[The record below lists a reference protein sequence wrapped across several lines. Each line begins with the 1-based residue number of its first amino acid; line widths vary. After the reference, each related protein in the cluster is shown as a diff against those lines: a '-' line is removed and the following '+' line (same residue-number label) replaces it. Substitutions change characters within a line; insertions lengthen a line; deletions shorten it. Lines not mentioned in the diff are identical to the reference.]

1 MTNDS
6 NAVFKALSDPSR
18 RSIVERLSAR
28 PMTVREITDGMT
40 ISQPAVSQHL
50 DQLRQAGL
58 VTAEAR
64 GASNVYS
71 LDPHGLGVVRAW
83 LDRYWTEALDNYAK
97 LFETKGE

>member
-1 MTNDS
+1 
-6 NAVFKALSDPSR
+6 
-18 RSIVERLSAR
+18 
-28 PMTVREITDGMT
+28 MTVREITDGMT

-50 DQLRQAGL
+50 DQLRRSGL
-58 VTAEAR
+58 VLVEPR

-97 LFETKGE
+97 LFETRGE